1 MKSKIFFFLGGACET
16 TERSVI
22 YVPHL
27 LTNVEC
33 GPVPVAG
40 GGEGGEGVPHAAPG
54 RLHLTPH
61 SHRQLRR
68 WRTVAPPRSGRP
80 A

>member
-1 MKSKIFFFLGGACET
+1 MFLSLKAEIQFFFAEKCM
-16 TERSVI
+16 
-22 YVPHL
+22 HL